1 MMGTKTFLVT
11 GGAGFVGSH
20 IAIRLKES
28 KEDVRVIALDNL
40 KRRGSELNLPR
51 LRDRGVQFVHGDI
64 RNKEDL
70 ESVGPIGCLIECSAE
85 PSILS
90 GYEGPAGYVVNTNLF
105 GTINCL
111 EFAKRYGADFVFL
124 STSRIYPI
132 QAVNSIRCQETESRY
147 EISEIQDLPGVSGK
161 GISESFPLHGT
172 RSLYGATKLCSEL
185 IIQEYVEMYEMRGI
199 INRCGLLAGPWQ
211 MGKTDQGVIALWVA
225 KHIFGGE
232 LNYIGF
238 GGEGKQVRDIL
249 HVDDLFPLLTHQ
261 LELLGDISG
270 QVFNVG
276 GGIENSLS
284 LKELT
289 TQCQKYTGNDIKIGS
304 IKENRK
310 GDIKIYVTD
319 NSLVSRRFGW
329 RPRIGCEQIIKETSH
344 WIQQNKKI
352 LEPIFL

>member
-1 MMGTKTFLVT
+1 VTKKIFLVT

-28 KEDVRVIALDNL
+28 KEDVTVIALDNL
-40 KRRGSELNLPR
+40 KRRGSELNVPR
-51 LRDRGVQFVHGDI
+51 LRDHGVQFVHGDI
-64 RNKEDL
+64 RNREDL
-70 ESVGPIGCLIECSAE
+70 ESVGPIDCLIECSAE
-85 PSILS
+85 PSILA
-90 GYEGPAGYVVNTNLF
+90 GYEGSAGYVVNTNLF

-111 EFAKRYGADFVFL
+111 ELAKRYGADFVFL
-124 STSRIYPI
+124 STSRVYPI

-147 EISEIQDLPGVSGK
+147 EISELQDLPDVSEK
-161 GISESFPLHGT
+161 GISEAFPLHGT

-185 IIQEYVEMYEMRGI
+185 IIQEYIEMYEIRGV

-211 MGKTDQGVIALWVA
+211 MGKTDQGVVALWIA

-249 HVDDLFPLLTHQ
+249 HVDDLFSLLARQ
-261 LELLGDISG
+261 LELLGDING

-289 TQCQKYTGNDIKIGS
+289 TLCLKYTGNHIKIGS

-310 GDIKIYVTD
+310 GDIKIYITD
-319 NSLVSRRFGW
+319 NSLVSQRFGW
-329 RPRIGCEQIIKETSH
+329 RPMIGCEQIIKETSH
-344 WIQQNKKI
+344 WIQQNKK
-352 LEPIFL
+352 LLGPIFL

>member
-20 IAIRLKES
+20 IALRLKES

-51 LRDRGVQFVHGDI
+51 LRDHGVQFVHGDI
-64 RNKEDL
+64 RNREDL

-85 PSILS
+85 PSILA
-90 GYEGPAGYVVNTNLF
+90 GYEGSVGYVVNTNLF

-111 EFAKRYGADFVFL
+111 ELAKRYGADFVFL

-132 QAVNSIRCQETESRY
+132 QSVNSIRCQEIESRY
-147 EISEIQDLPGVSGK
+147 EIDEHQDFPGVSEK
-161 GISESFPLHGT
+161 GLSEAFPLHGT

-185 IIQEYVEMYEMRGI
+185 IIQEYIEMYEIRGV

-211 MGKTDQGVIALWVA
+211 MGKTDQGVVALWVA

-249 HVDDLFPLLTHQ
+249 HVDDLFSLLTLQ
-261 LELLGDISG
+261 LKALGDISG
-270 QVFNVG
+270 HVFNVG
-276 GGIENSLS
+276 GGTENSLS

-289 TQCQKYTGNDIKIGS
+289 ALCQKYTGNHIKIGS

-310 GDIKIYVTD
+310 GDIKIYITD
-319 NSLVSRRFGW
+319 NSLVSQKFGW
-329 RPRIGCEQIIKETSH
+329 RPMIGCERTIEETSR
-344 WIQQNKKI
+344 WIRQNKEI
-352 LEPIFL
+352 LEPIFQ

>member
-1 MMGTKTFLVT
+1 MMGTKTFLVS

-20 IAIRLKES
+20 IAIRLKEFR
-28 KEDVRVIALDNL
+28 ENVRVIALDNL

-51 LRDRGVQFVHGDI
+51 LRDHGVQFVHVDI
-64 RNKEDL
+64 RNREDL

-85 PSILS
+85 PSILA
-90 GYEGPAGYVVNTNLF
+90 GYEGSAGYVVNTNLL

-111 EFAKRYGADFVFL
+111 ELAKRYGADFVFL

-132 QAVNSIRCQETESRY
+132 QAVNSIRCQETESRF
-147 EISEIQDLPGVSGK
+147 EISELQDLPGVSEK
-161 GISESFPLHGT
+161 GISEAFPIHGT

-185 IIQEYVEMYEMRGI
+185 IIQEYVEMYEIRGV

-211 MGKTDQGVIALWVA
+211 MGKTDQGVVSLWVA

-249 HVDDLFPLLTHQ
+249 HVDDFFSLLALQ
-261 LELLGDISG
+261 LECLGDISG
-270 QVFNVG
+270 QMFNVG

-289 TQCQKYTGNDIKIGS
+289 TLCQIYTGNHIKIGS

-310 GDIKIYVTD
+310 GDVKIYITD
-319 NSLVSRRFGW
+319 NSLVSQRFGW
-329 RPRIGCEQIIKETSH
+329 RPMKGCEQIIEETSH
-344 WIQQNKKI
+344 WIQQNKEI
-352 LEPIFL
+352 LKPIFQ